1 MSASPPVPEKEHP
14 FYIFAMDHR
23 ASLAKDVYSIAGEPT
38 ADQAAHLAEGK
49 RLVFEGAASVR
60 DRLPAGSVPGV
71 LVDERYG
78 AAVARAAKEQGFLL
92 LMPIERSGRPF
103 FELEYGS
110 FGDSDWLE
118 HVEAFDPDYVK
129 ILVRDN
135 PGFDTGDRRRQQ
147 EHLASV
153 TQELHGH
160 GRRFII
166 ELLVPATSAQQ
177 AAGADEYDRTI
188 RPGLTQELI
197 REFQH
202 AGVEPDIW
210 KLEGYETGDA
220 AAAVAATS
228 REGGR
233 AAVRCI
239 VLGRDSTQ
247 DRLDHWLE
255 TAAPVDGFAGFAIG
269 RSIWQQPLLDHLAG
283 RIDASTLRARI
294 GASYLGYADD
304 YHAAATA

>member
-1 MSASPPVPEKEHP
+1 MIVVSVSPPVPEKEHP

-38 ADQAAHLAEGK
+38 ADQVARIAEGK

-60 DRLPAGSVPGV
+60 GRLPAGNVPGV

-78 AAVARAAKEQGFLL
+78 AGVARAAKEQGFLL
-92 LMPIERSGRPF
+92 LMPIERSGR
-103 FELEYGS
+103 
-110 FGDSDWLE
+110 WLE

-135 PGFDTGDRRRQQ
+135 PGFDAGDRRRQQ

-153 TQELHGH
+153 TRELHGR

-166 ELLVPATSAQQ
+166 ELLVPATPGQR
-177 AAGADEYDRTI
+177 AAGADEYDRAI

-220 AAAVAATS
+220 AAAVAATAQ
-228 REGGR
+228 EGGR

-283 RIDASTLRARI
+283 TIDASALRARI
-294 GASYLGYADD
+294 GASYLDYADD
-304 YHAAATA
+304 YHAAATG